1 MPKVT
6 IIEPKIS
13 KEENERNL
21 EKVKEVLMKIA
32 RHIASNNEA

>member
-32 RHIASNNEA
+32 RQIVADNEA

>member
-13 KEENERNL
+13 KEENEKNL

-32 RHIASNNEA
+32 RQMSSNNEA